1 MQKTRQYQNSGKA
14 RLFAN
19 SDDTMHPGRE
29 PQYIC
34 TTPNHCSLPVDLLS
48 NYLIP
53 SREPSNNAPSCSLA
67 TPIQFLPSPP
77 SCPNSP
83 QMPLLLIIIFNRRLQ
98 RTKHQSDYREHD
110 NHRRRH
116 QRHLIRSK
124 NPSHTLR
131 TITHRLDYSLTNPLQ
146 RNRHSSLRRRG
157 QVMSIWPLTVNLRR
171 IDWMNPRIEF
181 FTLCSARKV
190 CIPPRA

>member
-1 MQKTRQYQNSGKA
+1 VDGVQKRAQYQNSGKA
-14 RLFAN
+14 WLFSN
-19 SDDTMHPGRE
+19 SDDTMHSGRE
-29 PQYIC
+29 PQYMC
-34 TTPNHCSLPVDLLS
+34 TNPNHCSLPVDLLS

-53 SREPSNNAPSCSLA
+53 SREPSNNTPNCSLT

-77 SCPNSP
+77 SRSFSP
-83 QMPLLLIIIFNRRLQ
+83 QMPLLLIIILNRRLQ

-124 NPSHTLR
+124 YPSHTLR

-146 RNRHSSLRRRG
+146 RNRHNNLRRRG
-157 QVMSIWPLTVNLRR
+157 QVLMSI
-171 IDWMNPRIEF
+171 
-181 FTLCSARKV
+181 
-190 CIPPRA
+190 